1 MIISIYKSYGVLAHE
16 KEPVYTY
23 GNPASE
29 IYDVASVE
37 IPEAF
42 KPREAVHIASDTILV
57 HVGGYDYLINEVL
70 TNAGDAPALR
80 WSDGDKTHWR
90 RLRIVKA

>member
-1 MIISIYKSYGVLAHE
+1 MIISIYKSYGVLSHE
-16 KEPVYTY
+16 KEPFYSYTA
-23 GNPASE
+23 PASD
-29 IYDVASVE
+29 IYDVISVE
-37 IPEAF
+37 IPETF
-42 KPREAVHIASDTILV
+42 KPYETECDNICVTIGKYPRL
-57 HVGGYDYLINEVL
+57 LNEVL

>member
-29 IYDVASVE
+29 IYDVVSVE
-37 IPEAF
+37 IPETF
-42 KPREAVHIASDTILV
+42 KPCEAVNDNILV

-70 TNAGDAPALR
+70 TNVGDAPALG
-80 WSDGDKTHWR
+80 WWDGEKDVYR
-90 RLRIVKA
+90 ILRIV